1 MFETIFMKGL
11 TGFGTLKGA
20 KLIQDEAL
28 TFCATKEF
36 FYTEVQ
42 KLKNYQGL
50 FPPSVSIVDA

>member
-1 MFETIFMKGL
+1 MKGL
-11 TGFGTLKGA
+11 TGLGTLKGA